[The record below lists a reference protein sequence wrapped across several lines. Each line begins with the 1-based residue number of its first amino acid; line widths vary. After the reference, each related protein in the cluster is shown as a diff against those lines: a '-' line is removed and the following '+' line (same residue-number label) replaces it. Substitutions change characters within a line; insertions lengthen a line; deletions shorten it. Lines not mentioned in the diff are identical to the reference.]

1 MFFFSSRRRHTS
13 CALVTEVQTCAL
25 PIYLLEAGLGVGLAR
40 GQKGRADIGKVR
52 AERLGREDASAAC
65 DAAGEQKKPVPPWAN
80 LAHEGEG
87 RLLAGM
93 PPRPRRHRD
102 EPAHTHFAAFP
113 GMAVLVDTLNDS
125 PSVRIPIPH

>member
-65 DAAGEQKKPVPPWAN
+65 DAAGEQKKPVPPLAN
-80 LAHEGEG
+80 LADEGEG
-87 RLLAGM
+87 RLIAEIG
-93 PPRPRRHRD
+93 RASCRER
-102 EPAHTHFAAFP
+102 
-113 GMAVLVDTLNDS
+113 VCK
-125 PSVRIPIPH
+125 